1 MGYVLL
7 MTLSGSA
14 LFIGYLCWEK
24 VLGKSMTEAMKYGA
38 LIIVMLDYAVPWVWI
53 KGIYRNV
60 IGVFLSEDMPAGSKV
75 LINVA
80 DIETNKAAYR
90 TKEYQLLTFVVS
102 IWFAVAAILLII
114 RIVKSLKKTHEL
126 HALAIRC
133 EDENLERTL
142 KHLRESIHYRRRPEI
157 VWTRVNNE
165 TFTIGATR
173 PIIFLQKE
181 YAAGDL
187 YWILKHEMTHIV
199 RMDLWVKLL
208 LEFVCCLHWFN
219 PLIYLLERKI
229 KYLSETSC
237 DEKVINKCTEKEK
250 RMYIDLLE
258 RNKGGNRMESPVN
271 SALES
276 GNRAI
281 DRRISLMKNS
291 RTIRPKEKVIVIC
304 IFGLLIILNSLTALA
319 YPDVHHVKNAVTEMA
334 EDAVDGSNFWIYDYA
349 EDGFDMPTE
358 AILYDEQFVDRNGQ
372 VYPTGFGE
380 ESESCSDHKVTSGVV
395 QIHKRDND
403 GGCTIENYEGT
414 RCTECGNVWRGN
426 FLFEIEKTLCP
437 HL

>member
-281 DRRISLMKNS
+281 DQRISLMKNS

-319 YPDVHHVKNAVTEMA
+319 YPDALA
-334 EDAVDGSNFWIYDYA
+334 F
-349 EDGFDMPTE
+349 PC
-358 AILYDEQFVDRNGQ
+358 
-372 VYPTGFGE
+372 TGAY
-380 ESESCSDHKVTSGVV
+380 KVCNTKG
-395 QIHKRDND
+395 
-403 GGCTIENYEGT
+403 
-414 RCTECGNVWRGN
+414 
-426 FLFEIEKTLCP
+426 
-437 HL
+437 